1 MPKKVDRMQ
10 RISDLMHR
18 TIANLLRE
26 EFKDPRI
33 GLVTIVSVEVARDLS
48 CAKVYVTV
56 LEEAKVKETLKVL
69 NGAAGFFRGHLSKVC
84 HLKIV
89 PKLRFIFDD
98 SVQRGARI
106 ESLLR
111 DTPPSKDTPS

>member
-1 MPKKVDRMQ
+1 MPKNVDRMQ

-18 TIANLLRE
+18 TIANLLRD

-33 GLVTIVSVEVARDLS
+33 GLVTVVSVEVARDLS
-48 CAKVYVTV
+48 FAKVYVTV
-56 LEEAKVKETLKVL
+56 LEEGKVQETIKVL
-69 NGAAGFFRGHLSKVC
+69 NAAAGFFRGHLAKAC

-89 PKLRFIFDD
+89 PKLKFFFDD
-98 SVQRGARI
+98 SIQRGARI

-111 DTPPSKDTPS
+111 ETPPLKDN